1 MPEKYRHIAVA
12 STFSPRFLAV
22 LAEADRMARLLS
34 ARMSIIHADEKEDD
48 RVIRFDE
55 AMQQLGRNENTP
67 ILWGRAET
75 PAEAILEAC
84 SKYDVD
90 LLLAGALERESE
102 HRNFLGGVARELLQ
116 RCRCD
121 LLLFPRPEEL
131 AHAPETI
138 HVQVDL
144 KNLSIPALNR
154 ACALASRLGAK
165 RMLFFTVI
173 TPFDEAIASS
183 DSVRLPSSEGEFA
196 ELLDD
201 VDGFDGDADT
211 AIVRSNTGFA
221 ACDFVENS
229 GAELLIVPWK
239 SECDG
244 RVLPSHMD
252 WLLQVIPTNVW
263 MMGAL

>member
-1 MPEKYRHIAVA
+1 
-12 STFSPRFLAV
+12 
-22 LAEADRMARLLS
+22 MARTLA
-34 ARMSIIHADEKEDD
+34 ARLSIIHADEEEDD
-48 RVIRFDE
+48 RINRFDE
-55 AMQQLGRNENTP
+55 AMRHLERRDETP

-75 PAEAILEAC
+75 PAEAILAAC
-84 SKYDVD
+84 RRHKVD

-131 AHAPETI
+131 AQTPETV

-144 KNLSIPALNR
+144 KNLSVPALNR
-154 ACALASRLGAK
+154 ACALAGRLGAK
-165 RMLFFTVI
+165 RMVFFTVI

-183 DSVRLPSSEGEFA
+183 GSARLPANEEEFA
-196 ELLDD
+196 ELLDE
-201 VDGFDGDADT
+201 VDGFDGEADT
-211 AIVRSNTGFA
+211 AIIRSNTGFS

-229 GAELLIVPWK
+229 DAKLLIVPWK
-239 SECDG
+239 SEG
-244 RVLPSHMD
+244 GVRVLPAHMD

-263 MMGAL
+263 MMGA